1 MYEVVSSFKN
11 FGRGRPARSAVAW
24 SSSAGPRPGA
34 LRMFVSVRRPESLSL
49 SLAVL
54 ASLSE
59 VIMDQIPLENSVPKV
74 REVVALWVG
83 IRIQMSPHR
92 NTCVIRDFTVTVVS
106 SAREA
111 SWLRWG
117 Q

>member
-1 MYEVVSSFKN
+1 M
-11 FGRGRPARSAVAW
+11 GGRPARSAVAW

-74 REVVALWVG
+74 REVVAIGGG
-83 IRIQMSPHR
+83 IRI
-92 NTCVIRDFTVTVVS
+92 
-106 SAREA
+106 EA
-111 SWLRWG
+111 TRSNWKRKQWS
-117 Q
+117 